1 MDRRDQRTWVVL
13 ELSPQGERMIEES
26 GLESELRRHLRVDS
40 SWPVFIPSRH
50 FERCGKKI
58 TVHLMEGYA
67 FIASGLDEIHYFRL
81 ERSRLV
87 EQVMATRGPH
97 GVRVLSVVTE
107 AKIEELRQRLLNE
120 VSIDISP
127 GMSVRVTQG
136 LYNHMYGSVE
146 MVQGDHAGVYFDLDS
161 LKLLA
166 WLPKA
171 ILDTS
176 DQEAKPLPRIE
187 DLLLTVDTSTPPP
200 EVYSEDD
207 AFGWWLEAEFFGMW
221 LRNRLKDPIPE
232 FEAFLAMTKA
242 RWALERTGLR

>member
-13 ELSPQGERMIEES
+13 ELSPQGERLIEDG
-26 GLESELRRHLRVDS
+26 GLDVELRRYLRVDPA
-40 SWPVFIPSRH
+40 WPVFIPSRH
-50 FERCGKKI
+50 FERCGKRI

-67 FIASGLDEIHYFRL
+67 FIQSGLDEIHYFRL

-97 GVRVLSVVTE
+97 GVRVLSVVTD
-107 AKIEELRQRLLNE
+107 AKIEDLRQRLVNE
-120 VSIDISP
+120 VSFDIAP

-136 LYNHMYGSVE
+136 LYSNMYGSVE
-146 MVQGDHAGVYFDLDS
+146 MLQGDHAGVYFDLES

-176 DQEAKPLPRIE
+176 DQDAKPLPKLVDILVDDRPNPAGELERLRIYLKAQALRS
-187 DLLLTVDTSTPPP
+187 LLRILVGDPVEGLRRYLRKYMAKT
-200 EVYSEDD
+200 
-207 AFGWWLEAEFFGMW
+207 WLE
-221 LRNRLKDPIPE
+221 
-232 FEAFLAMTKA
+232 
-242 RWALERTGLR
+242 RWG